1 MAAKVKSCDLR
12 QSAATLF
19 LHNFPMV
26 NLSAGDLGVE
36 IDQEN
41 CRLGGIGY
49 VSLEWI
55 HEFGKM

>member
-1 MAAKVKSCDLR
+1 VKSDDLR

-26 NLSAGDLGVE
+26 NLSAGDPGVE